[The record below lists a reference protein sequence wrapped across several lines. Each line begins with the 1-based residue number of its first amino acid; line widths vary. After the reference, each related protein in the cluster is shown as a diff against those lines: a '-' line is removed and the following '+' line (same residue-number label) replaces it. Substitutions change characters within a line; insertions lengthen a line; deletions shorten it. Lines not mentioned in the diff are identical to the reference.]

1 MLRFIVCEDNK
12 ESLERIC
19 NIINRVMMPYNY
31 EYKTNK
37 FTCYNK
43 EVSELIKTKY
53 EEKIYVLDIELG
65 DVSGLE
71 IASQIRDEDPESV
84 IIFITSHSECKNDI
98 FYSRLLAI
106 DYIQK
111 DRFWEDRFKST
122 LDYTLKKVN
131 RKRVLAYD
139 INYNS

>member
-37 FTCYNK
+37 FTSYNK

-71 IASQIRDEDPESV
+71 IASQIRHEDPESV
-84 IIFITSHSECKNDI
+84 IIFTFTVRCNKNNNT
-98 FYSRLLAI
+98 FRV
-106 DYIQK
+106 YIPYL
-111 DRFWEDRFKST
+111 RGN
-122 LDYTLKKVN
+122 L
-131 RKRVLAYD
+131 
-139 INYNS
+139 